1 MALATQARTRALTPA
16 PTASVVS
23 LATATDRFALNAKSA
38 MTQRCYRSDWLA
50 FTAWCRKAPLTPLP
64 ATPETVA
71 QYLSQCALDGLS
83 ASTIGRKVAAIS
95 YAHRLKRLESPC
107 RDERVRTVVAGIRRS
122 VGTAPRRKQAITAER
137 LTLMLAGLPDTLA
150 GKRDRALLCLGFAG
164 AFRRSELCAL
174 EVADLTE
181 TPDGLRI
188 LIRRSKTD
196 QEGQGQEIAI
206 PRGFRLR
213 PVEAVQGWLAAAVIT
228 EGAIF
233 RRITTRRLDGRG
245 KPATELVGAEALC
258 AHSVAHVVKRHC
270 RRVGL
275 DVTEFSAHSL
285 RSGYVT
291 SAVEANAPIMK
302 IAEQTRHRSLDMLR
316 VYSRRVDLFRE
327 HSGAAFL

>member
-1 MALATQARTRALTPA
+1 MALATQARSRALTPV
-16 PTASVVS
+16 PPASVVS
-23 LATATDRFALNAKSA
+23 LVTATDAFALNAKSA
-38 MTQRCYRSDWLA
+38 TTQRCYRSDWLA
-50 FTAWCRKAPLTPLP
+50 FTAWCRAAGLTPLP
-64 ATPETVA
+64 ADPEAVA

-95 YAHRLKRLESPC
+95 YAHRLKRLDSPC

-137 LTLMLAGLPDTLA
+137 LTTMLTGLPDTLT

-181 TPDGLRI
+181 VPDGLRV

-213 PVEAVQGWLAAAVIT
+213 PVEAIRAWLEAAGIV
-228 EGAIF
+228 EGPLF

-245 KPATELVGAEALC
+245 KPATEILGTEALC
-258 AHSVAHVVKRHC
+258 PHSVAHVVKRHC

-275 DVTEFSAHSL
+275 DATEFSAHSL

-291 SAVEANAPIMK
+291 SAVEVNAPIMK